1 MLEIMRQ
8 TSRFIKDHKKYLKK
22 IESSIKI
29 ILKDS
34 QTYLFGSIIEGNLV
48 AGSDIDI
55 LVIANVPKNHLKRAE
70 LIAEIEEDVGLP
82 ISHPFEFHLLT
93 QDELD
98 IWIKIYNFRFE
109 EISTYLK
116 NYI

>member
-8 TSRFIKDHKKYLKK
+8 TNEFIKNHKKYLKK
-22 IESSIKI
+22 IESSIKL
-29 ILKDS
+29 ILKNS

-70 LIAEIEEDVGLP
+70 VIAAIEENVGLP

-93 QDELD
+93 QEELD
-98 IWIKIYNFRFE
+98 IWIKIYKIRFE
-109 EISTYLK
+109 KISM
-116 NYI
+116 YI

>member
-8 TSRFIKDHKKYLKK
+8 TNEFIKNHKKYLKK
-22 IESSIKI
+22 IESSIKV
-29 ILKDS
+29 ILKNS

-70 LIAEIEEDVGLP
+70 VIAAIEENVGLP

-93 QDELD
+93 QEELD
-98 IWIKIYNFRFE
+98 IWIKIYKFKFE
-109 EISTYLK
+109 KISTY
-116 NYI
+116 I

>member
-1 MLEIMRQ
+1 MRQ
-8 TSRFIKDHKKYLKK
+8 TNKFIKNHKKYLKK
-22 IESSIKI
+22 IESSIKV

-70 LIAEIEEDVGLP
+70 LIATIEENAGLP
-82 ISHPFEFHLLT
+82 LSHPFEFHLLT
-93 QDELD
+93 QEEVNN
-98 IWIKIYNFRFE
+98 WIKIYKLRLE
-109 EISTYLK
+109 DISAYLES
-116 NYI
+116 

>member
-8 TSRFIKDHKKYLKK
+8 TNEFIKNHKKYLKK
-22 IESSIKI
+22 IESSIKV
-29 ILKDS
+29 ILKNS

-70 LIAEIEEDVGLP
+70 LIAAIEENVGLP

-93 QDELD
+93 QEELD
-98 IWIKIYNFRFE
+98 IWIKIYKIRFE
-109 EISTYLK
+109 KISM
-116 NYI
+116 YI